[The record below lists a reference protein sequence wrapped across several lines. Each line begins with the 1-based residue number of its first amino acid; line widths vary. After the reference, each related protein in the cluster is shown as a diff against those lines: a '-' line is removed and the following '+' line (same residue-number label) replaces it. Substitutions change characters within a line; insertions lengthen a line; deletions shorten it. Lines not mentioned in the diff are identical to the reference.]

1 MKKATT
7 ITMDRLIKDL
17 AARGFQK
24 IREILNDV
32 VRVQISIKEDVP
44 EGREL
49 ASVSLT
55 REDRT
60 HWKIEPPALL
70 PREDIDWESVD
81 IPLVLETMRNHTL
94 KYWLEF
100 ESQESWDRW
109 EETVSQYLEA
119 GGVAFDLEDG
129 KAGGLALTEHGY
141 GAHKYAPL
149 FSYAYYLQA
158 KKLLSDNDVDGAR
171 CSVERGVGWLFRMI
185 PNPKKRYS
193 ERAKNNGRKKHQ
205 KADALKAKVID
216 LLKDTS
222 TDDLHDKKAVIE
234 RIVLRLKSDHKDL
247 IHASGLDEW
256 NLERLVADWIR
267 SDPVRFQIGTQDSPP
282 VVMRS
287 KKHPRT

>member
-1 MKKATT
+1 MKKAAT
-7 ITMDRLIKDL
+7 ITMNRLIKDL
-17 AARGFQK
+17 VVCRFQK

-32 VRVQISIKEDVP
+32 VSMKIIMKEDVP
-44 EGREL
+44 GGREI

-55 REDRT
+55 REDST
-60 HWKIEPPALL
+60 HWKIESPALL

-81 IPLVLETMRNHTL
+81 MPLVLETMRDHAL

-100 ESQESWDRW
+100 ESQESWDVW

-119 GGVAFDLEDG
+119 GGAAFDFEDG
-129 KAGGLALTEHGY
+129 KPGGLALTEHGY
-141 GAHKYAPL
+141 DAHKYAPL

-185 PNPKKRYS
+185 PNPKMRYS

-222 TDDLHDKKAVIE
+222 TNDLHDKKAGIE
-234 RIVLRLKSDHKDL
+234 RIVLRLKSDHQDL
-247 IHASGLDEW
+247 IEASGLDEW
-256 NLERLVADWIR
+256 NLERVVADWIR
-267 SDPVRFQIGTQDSPP
+267 RDPVKFQLGTQDSPS
-282 VVMRS
+282 VVKGS